1 MAYIVKYNGEYLF
14 DPYTSDDAIYDV
26 KLSAEVN
33 AAAYFDFSI
42 PCTHNLYDKIAER
55 DGIVRVYSD
64 KKLLFIGEITEIS
77 DDFNQN
83 KTVSCVDP
91 RDHLDDVMIR
101 PYSTVEG
108 EEPLLAPSSID
119 GYFQWLVDQ
128 YNNGMINAKFHFQ
141 VGVNQGGSLTKSN
154 YIYKKNEGL
163 PGVGSEIE
171 NEILDAYGGYLVLT
185 YPEEIPTLNLYAD
198 VHEANTQIIDF
209 GANLIDFT
217 RTSSTTDQYTAVRP
231 VGGTPEKTD
240 DDPGNYQPK
249 PVTIEELGDG
259 VTFVDSDYVKKGD
272 IVYSVSK
279 VNRYGYREY
288 NWTESDTL
296 DANTLLEEAIA
307 DLKKQVEPKITIDVK
322 AVDLALFMEDY
333 DHLECGEVARIRS
346 KPHGVDE
353 YLLVSS
359 MDINLQDP
367 SQTSYTLGRAY
378 DSLTGEQSAY
388 VKLLNSGINSS
399 LDAVAGLDQTV
410 KDQATKVDQ
419 AVTDAGNALDTAN
432 DAKDTANTAKD
443 TADNAQQAADAA
455 QDTADAAKNTADDA
469 KDTANT
475 AKDTADN
482 AQKLVQNIQ
491 QTVIRIDQD
500 LEETSNKA
508 QDAYDKADQLAGTIE
523 TVQTDIQGLE
533 GEVDGLTVTVTGAAE
548 DASSALKQVAQTQTD
563 LSGFKTSVS
572 QTYSTKTELEDAI
585 TQEVADRNAAIQV
598 GIDGISS
605 TVSSN
610 YTELTE
616 KVNAAQSD
624 ADDALAAAQTASED
638 LAEFTGTI
646 TGEISDL
653 QSQIDGSIQ
662 TWFYNGVPT
671 ISNPPASDWTTNDLK
686 NNHLG
691 DLYYDLDTG
700 YAYRFMVQNGIYS
713 WSRLADSDVTTALQ
727 NAAKAQD
734 TADNKRR
741 VFVTTPTPPY
751 DVGDLWVQGSNGDIK
766 RCQTAKTSSQSY
778 AAADW
783 VLASKYTDDTAA
795 DAVAS
800 DLSNYKNTVSTT
812 YATKASLTQTAD
824 QIKSEVSEEYLT
836 KDDAGTTYA
845 TKSSVTSVEQNVDSL
860 TSTVSE
866 TTETANSA
874 YQLASQVKQTA
885 DGITITLGSAA
896 STTVP
901 QYAVGTS
908 ATTAPTSGW
917 SASSPQWQS
926 GRYIWQR
933 MVTTT
938 VDGDQTI
945 SSPVCIQGA
954 KGETG
959 AMGPQGPQG
968 EKGATGAT
976 GVQGP
981 KGDTGAQGPQGE
993 KGATGAQ
1000 GPKGATGPQGPKG
1013 DDGADGISISSIT
1026 EYYAVS
1032 SSNTTAPSSWSTTPP
1047 TMTTTNRYLWNY
1059 EVIKYSNNTTSQT
1072 SKRVIG
1078 VYGNTGA
1085 TGAKGDTGATGA
1097 TGNGIQSITNYYLAS
1112 ASSSGV
1118 TTSTSGWT
1126 TSPQSTSTSK
1136 RYLWN
1141 YEHIVYTNRTTV
1153 NTKPAIIGTHGATG
1167 ATGAQGPKGD
1177 TGATGA
1183 KGDKGDRGYPGI
1195 DYSRGKLL
1203 YTDPTFS
1210 SGVNST
1216 NKYANSGSGNCT
1228 WTRVART
1235 SDNPFTS
1242 SVTGYQMEYKA
1253 TGTIS
1258 PKHGGFS
1265 WSHTSRAN
1273 AIFIYRIIA
1282 KIPSGRFIR
1291 FATNSTGSGGNL
1303 KQAWLTSNAGNGT
1316 FREYIFENICG
1327 SSGTFSTTGFFYFS
1341 GGSTPSSSSPL
1352 TVEVAYAAV
1361 YDMTNSSDVQDA
1373 AKTATNYLKF
1383 DSNGLVVGD
1392 QTAGKLGGNVLID
1405 SDSVDIRN
1413 GSEILSSFAGNSVE
1427 FKSTDFK
1434 IKSELSHDDA
1444 YDKDIKIVSLY
1455 QLTGTEFTEN
1465 GLTNQIV
1472 FRGGGSYQLQLSTS
1486 FENRYASIGLDSI
1499 SGRMDLNWSN
1509 RLGGNVN
1516 QLLWEGSWS
1525 SGSINVYN
1533 TLQYSL
1539 FDIVFSNS
1547 DNNEW
1552 SAIVHRAST
1561 PNYSATSYITPLY
1574 PLFYSVVVSGLFAF
1588 ANAHLELE
1596 DRYGIGVSGGS
1607 TFGKMT
1613 IKEGAGVYLGGSPF
1627 STNKGTQ
1634 SMHIRKIYGII

>member
-1 MAYIVKYNGEYLF
+1 MAYIVKYENDYLF
-14 DPYTSDDAIYDV
+14 DPYTNDDAIYDV

-33 AAAYFDFSI
+33 AASYFDFSI
-42 PCTHNLYDKIAER
+42 PCTHHLYDTIAER

-77 DDFNQN
+77 DDFDRN

-101 PYSTVEG
+101 PYSTIEG

-128 YNNGMINAKFHFQ
+128 YNNGMINAKFHFR

-171 NEILDAYGGYLVLT
+171 NEILDTYGGYLVLT
-185 YPEEIPTLNLYAD
+185 YPEGIPTLNLYAD

-209 GANLIDFT
+209 GVNLVDFT
-217 RTSSTTDQYTAVRP
+217 RTRSTTDQYTAIRP

-240 DDPGNYQPK
+240 DDPNDYQPK

-272 IVYSVSK
+272 VVYSVSK

-307 DLKKQVEPKITIDVK
+307 DLKKQIEPKITIDVK

-388 VKLLNSGINSS
+388 VKSLNSGINSS

-410 KDQATKVDQ
+410 KDQATKIDQ

-443 TADNAQQAADAA
+443 TADNAQQAAEDAQTSADNAQQAADAA
-455 QDTADAAKNTADDA
+455 QDTADAA

-491 QTVIRIDQD
+491 QTVTRIDQD

-508 QDAYDKADQLAGTIE
+508 QDAYDKADQLSGTIE

-646 TGEISDL
+646 TGELSDL

-671 ISNPPASDWTTNDLK
+671 ISNPPAEDWTTNDLK

-783 VLASKYTDDTAA
+783 VLASKYTDDTKA
-795 DAVAS
+795 DQVEG
-800 DLSNYKNTVSTT
+800 DLNDYKNVV
-812 YATKASLTQTAD
+812 
-824 QIKSEVSEEYLT
+824 E
-836 KDDAGTTYA
+836 TTYA
-845 TKSSVTSVEQNVDSL
+845 TKSSVTQTADQIRSEVSQTYQVKGDYATSGELDDAIAQEIVDRNSAIEQSASSI
-860 TSTVSE
+860 TSTVSQTYATKAALDSVDDKADAAK
-866 TTETANSA
+866 TTADSASSAASQAQTTANQANTAAGNAQSAAEDVQDDLDAYKKTVSTTYATNSSVTQTANSIRSEVSST
-874 YQLASQVKQTA
+874 YTTKEESQELEDYVQTTYATKTYVDQQDDSITLTAQAAQTA
-885 DGITITLGSAA
+885 ATNAKSAA
-896 STTVP
+896 DAAQDAADSAQSTANTAKNNAATAQTAANNAQSTANTAKNRATY
-901 QYAVGTS
+901 QYGTC
-908 ATTAPTSGW
+908 ATAAATATKVVSLPGFSLF
-917 SASSPQWQS
+917 
-926 GRYIWQR
+926 
-933 MVTTT
+933 
-938 VDGDQTI
+938 
-945 SSPVCIQGA
+945 
-954 KGETG
+954 
-959 AMGPQGPQG
+959 
-968 EKGATGAT
+968 TGAT
-976 GVQGP
+976 IQV
-981 KGDTGAQGPQGE
+981 KFT
-993 KGATGAQ
+993 
-1000 GPKGATGPQGPKG
+1000 
-1013 DDGADGISISSIT
+1013 
-1026 EYYAVS
+1026 YANTA
-1032 SSNTTAPSSWSTTPP
+1032 SNP
-1047 TMTTTNRYLWNY
+1047 TLNVN
-1059 EVIKYSNNTTSQT
+1059 S
-1072 SKRVIG
+1072 
-1078 VYGNTGA
+1078 
-1085 TGAKGDTGATGA
+1085 TGAKTIRAYNANLTSSSRYNWVANSVVTFVYDGTYWNIAD
-1097 TGNGIQSITNYYLAS
+1097 
-1112 ASSSGV
+1112 ASSLSKYSTLQVSVDGIEGRVSNAEGNISTLTQTASGLEV
-1118 TTSTSGWT
+1118 RLDSA
-1126 TSPQSTSTSK
+1126 
-1136 RYLWN
+1136 
-1141 YEHIVYTNRTTV
+1141 E
-1153 NTKPAIIGTHGATG
+1153 
-1167 ATGAQGPKGD
+1167 D
-1177 TGATGA
+1177 
-1183 KGDKGDRGYPGI
+1183 D
-1195 DYSRGKLL
+1195 
-1203 YTDPTFS
+1203 
-1210 SGVNST
+1210 
-1216 NKYANSGSGNCT
+1216 
-1228 WTRVART
+1228 
-1235 SDNPFTS
+1235 
-1242 SVTGYQMEYKA
+1242 
-1253 TGTIS
+1253 
-1258 PKHGGFS
+1258 
-1265 WSHTSRAN
+1265 
-1273 AIFIYRIIA
+1273 IA
-1282 KIPSGRFIR
+1282 KAQTA
-1291 FATNSTGSGGNL
+1291 AT
-1303 KQAWLTSNAGNGT
+1303 
-1316 FREYIFENICG
+1316 
-1327 SSGTFSTTGFFYFS
+1327 
-1341 GGSTPSSSSPL
+1341 
-1352 TVEVAYAAV
+1352 
-1361 YDMTNSSDVQDA
+1361 DA

-1383 DSNGLVVGD
+1383 DSTGLTV
-1392 QTAGKLGGNVLID
+1392 GNVSGTLQGNTHMT
-1405 SDSVDIRN
+1405 SNAVEVRN
-1413 GSEILSSFAGNSVE
+1413 GTTVLSSFGASTIELGKNSTASVVKFCGGKGEIQYSAKPAGTAGTSLNG
-1427 FKSTDFK
+1427 
-1434 IKSELSHDDA
+1434 IN
-1444 YDKDIKIVSLY
+1444 IVSPDGVMINGVPVANY
-1455 QLTGTEFTEN
+1455 PIGFIIFIAQLNHTVYTPEMLGLPGTWQRCAM
-1465 GLTNQIV
+1465 G
-1472 FRGGGSYQLQLSTS
+1472 
-1486 FENRYASIGLDSI
+1486 I
-1499 SGRMDLNWSN
+1499 SGMRSPFLALDNYADSPGSAMRQAPRSNSMNQKFWFDLYTDGGNGN
-1509 RLGGNVN
+1509 RLDC
-1516 QLLWEGSWS
+1516 
-1525 SGSINVYN
+1525 
-1533 TLQYSL
+1533 
-1539 FDIVFSNS
+1539 DIWVRV
-1547 DNNEW
+1547 
-1552 SAIVHRAST
+1552 A
-1561 PNYSATSYITPLY
+1561 
-1574 PLFYSVVVSGLFAF
+1574 
-1588 ANAHLELE
+1588 
-1596 DRYGIGVSGGS
+1596 
-1607 TFGKMT
+1607 
-1613 IKEGAGVYLGGSPF
+1613 
-1627 STNKGTQ
+1627 
-1634 SMHIRKIYGII
+1634 

>member
-1 MAYIVKYNGEYLF
+1 MAYIVKYNDEYLF
-14 DPYTSDDAIYDV
+14 DPYTNDDAIYDV

-42 PCTHNLYDKIAER
+42 PCTHHLYDKIAER

-171 NEILDAYGGYLVLT
+171 NEILDAYGGYLTMT
-185 YPEEIPTLNLYAD
+185 YPEGTPTLNLYSD

-209 GANLIDFT
+209 GVNLIDFT
-217 RTSSTTDQYTAVRP
+217 RTTSTTDQYTAIRP

-240 DDPGNYQPK
+240 DDPDDYRPK
-249 PVTIEELGDG
+249 PVTIEGLTDG
-259 VTFVDSDYVKKGD
+259 TTSVDSDYVKNGD
-272 IVYSVSK
+272 VVYCISK

-388 VKLLNSGINSS
+388 VKSLNSGINSS

-443 TADNAQQAADAA
+443 TADNAQQAAEDAQTSADNAQQAADAA
-455 QDTADAAKNTADDA
+455 QDTADAAKNTA
-469 KDTANT
+469 NE

-482 AQKLVQNIQ
+482 AQQVAKNAQELVQNIQ
-491 QTVIRIDQD
+491 QTVTRIDQD

-646 TGEISDL
+646 TGELSDL

-671 ISNPPASDWTTNDLK
+671 TSNVPASDWTTDDLK

-734 TADNKRR
+734 TADSKRR
-741 VFVTTPTPPY
+741 IFVTTPTPPY
-751 DVGDLWVQGSNGDIK
+751 DVGDLWVQGSGGDIK

-783 VLASKYTDDTAA
+783 VLASKYTDDSAL
-795 DAVAS
+795 DDYKDVVA
-800 DLSNYKNTVSTT
+800 TT
-812 YATKASLTQTAD
+812 YATKSSLTQTANE
-824 QIKSEVSEEYLT
+824 IRAEVSESYQVKGDYATSDDL
-836 KDDAGTTYA
+836 DDAIAQEVLDRNSAISQSATQIQQTVSQTYTTKTEASAIKDKADAAQSTANTANSNASKAQTAASDAQNTANAANSTANSTRNDLDAYKTTVSNTYA
-845 TKSSVTSVEQNVDSL
+845 TKSSVTQ
-860 TSTVSE
+860 
-866 TTETANSA
+866 TANSIKSEVAAEYTTKTEFEGLEIGGTNLLLGTA
-874 YQLASQVKQTA
+874 YKNLSHVTVRGNYGTVSIDNGDTVGSRTSLKLVTTQAGASGAKDVMHDLVPKLENKKVVVSFWVKGSVAASMMVRVGGGYTAGSTAMDKAVTTSWSRVVVEMGPLSGNGSFESYVIITFNKAGTFRVSGMKCEYGNRATDWSPAPEDMATTDYVQTTYATKSSLEQTEKDITSSVEAKYLSKTDASSTYATKTQLKQTENSITTTVSQVQTIADKAFAKASQVEQTA
-885 DGITITLGSAA
+885 DGIQVTLTEVEATANSAK
-896 STTVP
+896 STATNAQNTANAANSNATTAKNNAATALNRVTLKDTRDDNQNPQWYFDNYPKQQVQEFKRCSAIGLSGVGVFCYLTTYVP
-901 QYAVGTS
+901 WSDDSGGCPKQTAKVDSTGKEYWRSGTS
-908 ATTAPTSGW
+908 ATAW
-917 SASSPQWQS
+917 SAW
-926 GRYIWQR
+926 
-933 MVTTT
+933 
-938 VDGDQTI
+938 VD
-945 SSPVCIQGA
+945 A
-954 KGETG
+954 
-959 AMGPQGPQG
+959 
-968 EKGATGAT
+968 
-976 GVQGP
+976 
-981 KGDTGAQGPQGE
+981 
-993 KGATGAQ
+993 
-1000 GPKGATGPQGPKG
+1000 
-1013 DDGADGISISSIT
+1013 
-1026 EYYAVS
+1026 
-1032 SSNTTAPSSWSTTPP
+1032 
-1047 TMTTTNRYLWNY
+1047 
-1059 EVIKYSNNTTSQT
+1059 
-1072 SKRVIG
+1072 
-1078 VYGNTGA
+1078 YGT
-1085 TGAKGDTGATGA
+1085 
-1097 TGNGIQSITNYYLAS
+1097 
-1112 ASSSGV
+1112 
-1118 TTSTSGWT
+1118 
-1126 TSPQSTSTSK
+1126 
-1136 RYLWN
+1136 
-1141 YEHIVYTNRTTV
+1141 
-1153 NTKPAIIGTHGATG
+1153 
-1167 ATGAQGPKGD
+1167 
-1177 TGATGA
+1177 
-1183 KGDKGDRGYPGI
+1183 
-1195 DYSRGKLL
+1195 
-1203 YTDPTFS
+1203 
-1210 SGVNST
+1210 
-1216 NKYANSGSGNCT
+1216 
-1228 WTRVART
+1228 
-1235 SDNPFTS
+1235 
-1242 SVTGYQMEYKA
+1242 
-1253 TGTIS
+1253 
-1258 PKHGGFS
+1258 
-1265 WSHTSRAN
+1265 
-1273 AIFIYRIIA
+1273 
-1282 KIPSGRFIR
+1282 
-1291 FATNSTGSGGNL
+1291 ATN
-1303 KQAWLTSNAGNGT
+1303 
-1316 FREYIFENICG
+1316 
-1327 SSGTFSTTGFFYFS
+1327 
-1341 GGSTPSSSSPL
+1341 
-1352 TVEVAYAAV
+1352 
-1361 YDMTNSSDVQDA
+1361 A

-1383 DSNGLVVGD
+1383 DSNGLCVGD
-1392 QTAGKLGGNVLID
+1392 QTTGTLGKNVLID
-1405 SDSVDIRN
+1405 ANSVDIRN
-1413 GSEILSSFAGNSVE
+1413 GTTVLSSFGPDYIEIGKNSISSTIGMVRNAFEISANTSDGNTNVVVS
-1427 FKSTDFK
+1427 SNPSATDKGVGTLELNSSNVGTARTK
-1434 IKSELSHDDA
+1434 IKLGNTSVDLIANE
-1444 YDKDIKIVSLY
+1444 VSIFGNLKVSGVLLY
-1455 QLTGTEFTEN
+1455 KPTLIWSGTWT
-1465 GLTNQIV
+1465 
-1472 FRGGGSYQLQLSTS
+1472 
-1486 FENRYASIGLDSI
+1486 
-1499 SGRMDLNWSN
+1499 
-1509 RLGGNVN
+1509 
-1516 QLLWEGSWS
+1516 
-1525 SGSINVYN
+1525 SGSISIP
-1533 TLQYSL
+1533 SL
-1539 FDIVFSNS
+1539 STYDFFYIGTNS
-1547 DNNEW
+1547 
-1552 SAIVHRAST
+1552 SAIGYYGLIGHRSIGKNTIEAM
-1561 PNYSATSYITPLY
+1561 N
-1574 PLFYSVVVSGLFAF
+1574 VVYEAG
-1588 ANAHLELE
+1588 ANAWHLLNFRA
-1596 DRYGIGVSGGS
+1596 DVISP
-1607 TFGKMT
+1607 TT
-1613 IKEGAGVYLGGSPF
+1613 IAHPVDWGSPIKDAWV
-1627 STNKGTQ
+1627 NKSGWEQWLPTTE
-1634 SMHIRKIYGII
+1634 IYGII

>member
-1 MAYIVKYNGEYLF
+1 MAYIVKYEDDYLF
-14 DPYTSDDAIYDV
+14 DPYTNNDAIYDV

-42 PCTHNLYDKIAER
+42 PCTHHLYDKIAER

-128 YNNGMINAKFHFQ
+128 YNNGVINAKFHFQ

-171 NEILDAYGGYLVLT
+171 NEILDTYGGYLVLT
-185 YPEEIPTLNLYAD
+185 YPEGIPTLNLYAD

-209 GANLIDFT
+209 GVNLIDFT

-240 DDPGNYQPK
+240 DDPDDYQPK

-272 IVYSVSK
+272 VVYSVSK

-296 DANTLLEEAIA
+296 DANTLLEESVA
-307 DLKKQVEPKITIDVK
+307 DLKKQIEPKITINVK

-359 MDINLQDP
+359 MDIDLQDP
-367 SQTSYTLGRAY
+367 SQTSYTLGQAY

-388 VKLLNSGINSS
+388 VKSLNSGINSS

-443 TADNAQQAADAA
+443 TADNAQQVAEDAQTSADNAQQAADAA
-455 QDTADAAKNTADDA
+455 QDTADAAKNTADNAQQAAED
-469 KDTANT
+469 
-475 AKDTADN
+475 

-491 QTVIRIDQD
+491 QTVTRIDQD

-585 TQEVADRNAAIQV
+585 TKEVADRNAAIQV

-646 TGEISDL
+646 TGELSDL

-671 ISNPPASDWTTNDLK
+671 ISNPPAEDWTTNDLK

-741 VFVTTPTPPY
+741 VFVTTPKPPY
-751 DVGDLWVQGSNGDIK
+751 DVGDLWVQGSGGDIK

-954 KGETG
+954 KGATG
-959 AMGPQGPQG
+959 ATGPQGPQG

-976 GVQGP
+976 GATGAQGP

-1013 DDGADGISISSIT
+1013 A
-1026 EYYAVS
+1026 
-1032 SSNTTAPSSWSTTPP
+1032 
-1047 TMTTTNRYLWNY
+1047 
-1059 EVIKYSNNTTSQT
+1059 
-1072 SKRVIG
+1072 
-1078 VYGNTGA
+1078 TGA
-1085 TGAKGDTGATGA
+1085 TGAKGD
-1097 TGNGIQSITNYYLAS
+1097 
-1112 ASSSGV
+1112 
-1118 TTSTSGWT
+1118 
-1126 TSPQSTSTSK
+1126 
-1136 RYLWN
+1136 
-1141 YEHIVYTNRTTV
+1141 
-1153 NTKPAIIGTHGATG
+1153 
-1167 ATGAQGPKGD
+1167 
-1177 TGATGA
+1177 
-1183 KGDKGDRGYPGI
+1183 PGI

-1216 NKYANSGSGNCT
+1216 NKYANSGYGNCT

-1242 SVTGYQMEYKA
+1242 SVTGYQMKYKA

-1258 PKHGGFS
+1258 PAHGGFS
-1265 WSHTSRAN
+1265 WSHSSRAN

-1282 KIPSGRFIR
+1282 KIPNGRSIQ
-1291 FATNSTGSGGNL
+1291 FASNSTGSGGNY
-1303 KQAWLTSNAGNGT
+1303 KRAWLTSNAGNGT

-1383 DSNGLVVGD
+1383 DSSGLVVGNHTGTL
-1392 QTAGKLGGNVLID
+1392 QGNTQITSSGVK
-1405 SDSVDIRN
+1405 IRN
-1413 GSEILSSFAGNSVE
+1413 GSTELATFEASQIELGKNSTSATLSMCSGKGSISYKPQIIAGRSSNMLTIDSNDDIYIGHGTYKVYINGRTVPDEIMKDPSGSLPGGTWTTYRLGNGAHIAFGTAKVTFPNAQNLDHGWIDCTLPREFDDYAVSAILRGNSLLSGYDGNWEITLRVIHLSSTKFQ
-1427 FKSTDFK
+1427 
-1434 IKSELSHDDA
+1434 IELMRS
-1444 YDKDIKIVSLY
+1444 
-1455 QLTGTEFTEN
+1455 
-1465 GLTNQIV
+1465 
-1472 FRGGGSYQLQLSTS
+1472 SY
-1486 FENRYASIGLDSI
+1486 
-1499 SGRMDLNWSN
+1499 
-1509 RLGGNVN
+1509 
-1516 QLLWEGSWS
+1516 
-1525 SGSINVYN
+1525 
-1533 TLQYSL
+1533 
-1539 FDIVFSNS
+1539 
-1547 DNNEW
+1547 
-1552 SAIVHRAST
+1552 
-1561 PNYSATSYITPLY
+1561 
-1574 PLFYSVVVSGLFAF
+1574 AF
-1588 ANAHLELE
+1588 IPA
-1596 DRYGIGVSGGS
+1596 
-1607 TFGKMT
+1607 K
-1613 IKEGAGVYLGGSPF
+1613 GVYY
-1627 STNKGTQ
+1627 
-1634 SMHIRKIYGII
+1634 IDIIVTGFTSNDY

>member
-1 MAYIVKYNGEYLF
+1 MAYIVKYEDDYLF
-14 DPYTSDDAIYDV
+14 DPYTNDDAIYDV

-42 PCTHNLYDKIAER
+42 PCTHHLYDKIAER

-128 YNNGMINAKFHFQ
+128 YNNGVINAKFHFQ
-141 VGVNQGGSLTKSN
+141 VGVNQGGSLIKSN

-171 NEILDAYGGYLVLT
+171 NEILDTYGGYLVLT
-185 YPEEIPTLNLYAD
+185 YPEGIPTLNLYAD

-209 GANLIDFT
+209 GVNLIDFT
-217 RTSSTTDQYTAVRP
+217 RTRSTTDQYTAIRP

-240 DDPGNYQPK
+240 DDPNDYQPK

-272 IVYSVSK
+272 VVYSVSK

-296 DANTLLEEAIA
+296 DANTLLEEAVA
-307 DLKKQVEPKITIDVK
+307 DLKKQIEPKITIDVK

-359 MDINLQDP
+359 MDIDLQDP
-367 SQTSYTLGRAY
+367 SQTSYTLGQAY

-388 VKLLNSGINSS
+388 VKSLNSGINSS

-443 TADNAQQAADAA
+443 TADNAQQAAEDAQTSADNAQQAADAA

-469 KDTANT
+469 IDTANT

-491 QTVIRIDQD
+491 QTVTRIDQD

-523 TVQTDIQGLE
+523 TVQTDIRGLE

-646 TGEISDL
+646 TGELSDL

-662 TWFYNGVPT
+662 TWFYNGMPT
-671 ISNPPASDWTTNDLK
+671 ISNPPASDWTTDEIK

-713 WSRLADSDVTTALQ
+713 WSRLADSDVTKALQ

-778 AAADW
+778 TAADW
-783 VLASKYTDDTAA
+783 VLASKYTDDTKA
-795 DAVAS
+795 DQVEG
-800 DLSNYKNTVSTT
+800 DLNDYKNVV
-812 YATKASLTQTAD
+812 
-824 QIKSEVSEEYLT
+824 E
-836 KDDAGTTYA
+836 TTYA
-845 TKSSVTSVEQNVDSL
+845 TKSSVTQTADQIRSEVSQTYQVKGDYATSGELDDAIAQEIVDRNSAIEQSASSI
-860 TSTVSE
+860 TSTVSQTYATKTALNSVDDKADAAK
-866 TTETANSA
+866 TTADSASSAAIQAQTTANQANAAAGNAQSAAEDVQDDLDAYKKTVSTTYATNSSVTQTANSIRSEVSST
-874 YQLASQVKQTA
+874 YTTKEESQELEDYVQTTYATKTYVDQQDDSITLTAQAAQTA
-885 DGITITLGSAA
+885 ATNAQSAA
-896 STTVP
+896 DAAQDAADSAQSTANTAKNNAATAQTAANNAQSTANTAKNRATY
-901 QYAVGTS
+901 QYGTC
-908 ATTAPTSGW
+908 ATAAATA
-917 SASSPQWQS
+917 
-926 GRYIWQR
+926 
-933 MVTTT
+933 
-938 VDGDQTI
+938 
-945 SSPVCIQGA
+945 A
-954 KGETG
+954 KVVSLPGFSLF
-959 AMGPQGPQG
+959 
-968 EKGATGAT
+968 TGAT
-976 GVQGP
+976 IQV
-981 KGDTGAQGPQGE
+981 KFT
-993 KGATGAQ
+993 
-1000 GPKGATGPQGPKG
+1000 
-1013 DDGADGISISSIT
+1013 
-1026 EYYAVS
+1026 YA
-1032 SSNTTAPSSWSTTPP
+1032 NTANNP
-1047 TMTTTNRYLWNY
+1047 TLNVN
-1059 EVIKYSNNTTSQT
+1059 S
-1072 SKRVIG
+1072 
-1078 VYGNTGA
+1078 
-1085 TGAKGDTGATGA
+1085 TGAKTIRAYNANLT
-1097 TGNGIQSITNYYLAS
+1097 
-1112 ASSSGV
+1112 SSS
-1118 TTSTSGWT
+1118 
-1126 TSPQSTSTSK
+1126 
-1136 RYLWN
+1136 RYNW
-1141 YEHIVYTNRTTV
+1141 V
-1153 NTKPAIIGTHGATG
+1153 
-1167 ATGAQGPKGD
+1167 
-1177 TGATGA
+1177 
-1183 KGDKGDRGYPGI
+1183 
-1195 DYSRGKLL
+1195 
-1203 YTDPTFS
+1203 
-1210 SGVNST
+1210 
-1216 NKYANSGSGNCT
+1216 ANSVVTFVYDGTYWNI
-1228 WTRVART
+1228 A
-1235 SDNPFTS
+1235 DTS
-1242 SVTGYQMEYKA
+1242 SLSKYSTLQVSVDGIEGRVSDA
-1253 TGTIS
+1253 EGNIS
-1258 PKHGGFS
+1258 TLTQTASGLEVRLDS
-1265 WSHTSRAN
+1265 AEEDITTAQTTAN
-1273 AIFIYRIIA
+1273 TA
-1282 KIPSGRFIR
+1282 K
-1291 FATNSTGSGGNL
+1291 TNASTALSTA
-1303 KQAWLTSNAGNGT
+1303 QSAQTAASN
-1316 FREYIFENICG
+1316 
-1327 SSGTFSTTGFFYFS
+1327 
-1341 GGSTPSSSSPL
+1341 
-1352 TVEVAYAAV
+1352 
-1361 YDMTNSSDVQDA
+1361 A

-1383 DSNGLVVGD
+1383 DSSGLVVGNHTGTL
-1392 QTAGKLGGNVLID
+1392 QGNTKITSSGVK
-1405 SDSVDIRN
+1405 IRN
-1413 GSEILSSFAGNSVE
+1413 GSTELATFGASQIELGKNSTSATLSMCGGKGSMSYEPQIIAGRASNMLTIDSNDDIYLGHGTSKVYINGRTVPDGIMKDPSGSLPGGTWTTYRLGNGAHIAFGTAKVTFPNAQNIDHGQIDCTLPRKFDDYAVSAILRGNTLLSGYDGNWEITLRVIHLSSTKF
-1427 FKSTDFK
+1427 
-1434 IKSELSHDDA
+1434 
-1444 YDKDIKIVSLY
+1444 
-1455 QLTGTEFTEN
+1455 Q
-1465 GLTNQIV
+1465 
-1472 FRGGGSYQLQLSTS
+1472 
-1486 FENRYASIGLDSI
+1486 
-1499 SGRMDLNWSN
+1499 
-1509 RLGGNVN
+1509 
-1516 QLLWEGSWS
+1516 
-1525 SGSINVYN
+1525 
-1533 TLQYSL
+1533 
-1539 FDIVFSNS
+1539 
-1547 DNNEW
+1547 
-1552 SAIVHRAST
+1552 
-1561 PNYSATSYITPLY
+1561 
-1574 PLFYSVVVSGLFAF
+1574 
-1588 ANAHLELE
+1588 LELM
-1596 DRYGIGVSGGS
+1596 RSSYAFIPAG
-1607 TFGKMT
+1607 
-1613 IKEGAGVYLGGSPF
+1613 GVYY
-1627 STNKGTQ
+1627 
-1634 SMHIRKIYGII
+1634 IDIIVTGFTANDY